1 MRADGAG
8 HDGVAISDITGVAML
23 FVRCANGV
31 SHHPDERVDPADARV
46 AVEVLADAIMD
57 LAG

>member
-1 MRADGAG
+1 
-8 HDGVAISDITGVAML
+8 ML
-23 FVRCANGV
+23 EIRDANGV